1 MRIMPRQRKN
11 KVKLPTF
18 ITRYHTPEGLDDLW
32 LASDGEVLTG
42 VWFVSSRDEG
52 KHAAD
57 FVEKDLPIFRE
68 AGAWLDAYFAGD
80 LSARK
85 VPRYRLE
92 NVTAFRQAVSDE
104 MMKIPLGARV
114 TYGEI
119 GKRIA
124 VERGVE
130 RISAQAVGGAVGWN
144 PICILIPCHRVVGA
158 GGAMVGYGG
167 GLKNKVA
174 LLAHEEKIL
183 QRRDK

>member
-1 MRIMPRQRKN
+1 MSGAAFMMRYR
-11 KVKLPTF
+11 
-18 ITRYHTPEGLDDLW
+18 TPAGMDDLM
-32 LASDGEVLTG
+32 LSSDGEVLTG
-42 VWFVSSRDEG
+42 VWFEGSRDEK

-57 FVEKDLPIFRE
+57 FVEKELSIFRE
-68 AGAWLDAYFAGD
+68 AAAWLDAYFAGD

-104 MMKIPLGARV
+104 MVKIPFGEVV

-124 VERGVE
+124 AARGVE
-130 RISAQAVGGAVGWN
+130 RMSAQAVGGAVGWN
-144 PICILIPCHRVVGA
+144 PICILIPCHRVVGV

-183 QRRDK
+183 QRRNK

>member
-1 MRIMPRQRKN
+1 MK
-11 KVKLPTF
+11 PTAF
-18 ITRYHTPEGLDDLW
+18 ISRYQTPEGMDDL
-32 LASDGEVLTG
+32 LLSSDGDVLTG
-42 VWFVSSRDEG
+42 VWFGGSRDEK

-57 FVEKDLPIFRE
+57 FVEKELPIFRE
-68 AGAWLDAYFAGD
+68 AAAWLDAYFAGD
-80 LSARK
+80 LSVRK

-104 MMKIPLGARV
+104 MGKIPFGEVV

-119 GKRIA
+119 AKRIA
-124 VERGVE
+124 AVRGVE
-130 RISAQAVGGAVGWN
+130 RMSAQAVGGAVGWN

-183 QRRDK
+183 QRRNK